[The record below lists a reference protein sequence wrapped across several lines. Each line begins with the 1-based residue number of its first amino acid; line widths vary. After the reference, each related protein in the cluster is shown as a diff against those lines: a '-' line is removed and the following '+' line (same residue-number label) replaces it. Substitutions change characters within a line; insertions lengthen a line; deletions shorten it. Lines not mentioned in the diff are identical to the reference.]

1 MLVSRIIPCL
11 LVKNQGLVKSTRFQN
26 HRYVGDPIN
35 AVKIFNEKEVDELII
50 LDIDASPQ
58 RREPDYRMIANVAHE
73 CRMPLCYGGGVR
85 TVEQIQQIIKLGV
98 EKVALGLAALENPG
112 LIVEASR
119 IVGNQSIAVI
129 LDVKKISGRYEVFT
143 RNGTRGVGRTPVELG
158 KHFESL
164 GAGEI
169 IVNSIDDDGVMQGY
183 DLQLVEEMYG
193 AINVPLTILGGA
205 GSLEHIKQLLSR
217 FGQLGAAA
225 GSLFV
230 YKGKFKA
237 VLINYPTAA
246 EKRSLIASVHDSA
259 A

>member
-1 MLVSRIIPCL
+1 MLASRIIPCL
-11 LVKNQGLVKSTRFQN
+11 LVKNQGLVKSTKFQN

-35 AVKIFNEKEVDELII
+35 AVKIFNEKEVDELVI
-50 LDIDASPQ
+50 LDIDASTQ
-58 RREPDYRMIANVAHE
+58 QREPDYEMIANVAHE

-85 TVEQIQQIIKLGV
+85 TVEQIQRIIRLGV
-98 EKVALGLAALENPG
+98 EKVAIGAAALENPG
-112 LIVEASR
+112 LIVDGSR

-129 LDVKKISGRYEVFT
+129 LDVRKVADGYDVFT
-143 RNGTRGVGRTPVELG
+143 RNGTVGTGKCPAALG
-158 KHFESL
+158 IHFESI

-183 DLQLVEEMYG
+183 DLALVEQIYR
-193 AINVPLTILGGA
+193 AVNVPLTVLGGA
-205 GSLEHIKQLLSR
+205 GSLEHIRQLLSR

-237 VLINYPTAA
+237 VLINYPTTS
-246 EKRSLIASVHDSA
+246 EKRALIAGVHVSGV
-259 A
+259 